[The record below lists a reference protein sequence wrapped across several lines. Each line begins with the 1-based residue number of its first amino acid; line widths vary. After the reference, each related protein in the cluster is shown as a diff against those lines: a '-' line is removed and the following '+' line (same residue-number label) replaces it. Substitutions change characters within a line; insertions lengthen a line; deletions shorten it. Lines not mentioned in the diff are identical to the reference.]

1 MHHKEENHFVDV
13 NEMVSIASVL
23 RESEREEA
31 KANDQEKQEKE
42 VDQIAHGF
50 GPPFKYKCEVGTTP
64 FLPSLIPSL

>member
-1 MHHKEENHFVDV
+1 
-13 NEMVSIASVL
+13 MVSIASVL

-31 KANDQEKQEKE
+31 KANDQEKE

>member
-1 MHHKEENHFVDV
+1 VKNHFVDV

-31 KANDQEKQEKE
+31 KANDQEKE

-50 GPPFKYKCEVGTTP
+50 SPSFKYKCEVGTTP